1 MDKRNK
7 TVLNGFIGIVNES
20 KRKPKLW
27 VKLWAD
33 KGKEFC
39 NKLTEKWL
47 GDNHILMGSIYNE
60 RKSVLAERF
69 IRPLKGKQQILS
81 WLFG

>member
-7 TVLNGFIGIVNES
+7 KVLNGFIGIVNES

-39 NKLTEKWL
+39 NKLTE
-47 GDNHILMGSIYNE
+47 
-60 RKSVLAERF
+60 
-69 IRPLKGKQQILS
+69 
-81 WLFG
+81 